1 MEGCSPE
8 QPNLPFL
15 EGNAPALPKNWR
27 ARLLPCRTYRQIVK
41 LANQQVEKL
50 WSLEGCA
57 PAQPPKIF
65 RSCRNTTLQLNP
77 KTAANGDWRI
87 ANGERKTSTRNAQP
101 ATQFYALR
109 ITLYAFNPQ
118 LTTRNPQPSTHF
130 GANAPPTCHFYAL
143 RITLYAS
150 NQFRG

>member
-27 ARLLPCRTYRQIVK
+27 ARLLPSRILSSNREIGK
-41 LANQQVEKL
+41 SASRE
-50 WSLEGCA
+50 
-57 PAQPPKIF
+57 
-65 RSCRNTTLQLNP
+65 
-77 KTAANGDWRI
+77 TAAIGEWRV
-87 ANGERKTSTRNAQP
+87 ANGERKTSTRNTQP
-101 ATQFYALR
+101 NFTLYALR
-109 ITLYAFNPQ
+109 ITLNS
-118 LTTRNPQPSTHF
+118 QPNF

-150 NQFRG
+150 NSQL